1 MAKNPK
7 NEKQLVDKQIELI
20 DKQIKAVPRILT
32 NIQMQNLILEREKL
46 ILSKEDTQ
54 QHKENTQQHKE
65 NTQQYREESSG
76 VTPTMGLKAMG
87 AAAAFGGD
95 KEMVAAAGLLA
106 VGVGKKIFGGLFKKK
121 EDKDVDTQKDVGSP
135 EKKESENK
143 NYTDN
148 SVIISILNKI
158 LNAFE
163 NDNERMRRSIRDEAE
178 KKLESDPTPDTPGAP
193 VREGDD
199 DKKSGMNKL
208 LMFGAIAG
216 LLIAAYK
223 FKDEIAEILKPITN
237 TLGIPNPLKGSD
249 EEDYKFDIMD
259 ALGVTALLRMLGIG
273 GAAARSGAGAAA
285 GAAAGAGAAARA
297 GAQGDA
303 EKTNAKARHSKRHP
317 KGTVINGK
325 NVGGAYAKVEK
336 ATITR
341 IIKAHVGGVAGRI
354 LPGVGLALGLW
365 DGFDRIS
372 KGDFKG
378 AVISLGGGVAGVF
391 PGVGTAVAIAAAATN
406 IARDVYNEAYG
417 VFPEDDESG
426 EKRKRAKEILE
437 EIVQTMTGNKHI
449 PMAAEQKDMVHRE
462 LEAYAAVADNP
473 NLTLRKG
480 RAAALMTAG
489 LKAGISKDAINT
501 ELAIIRDEVTNKM
514 KGGPD
519 KNAKDLLDLKES
531 MEIQRQI
538 RAAASASEAAAIL
551 SSTDTAPS
559 AAATGAPVA
568 AKDAPAAA
576 KDAPVAAKDAPA
588 GTGKVEEGMK
598 LGSPAVS
605 PAPAEAKATSGSAL
619 TAATMDASEA
629 QNSVTVLPPMISN
642 ESNTMKSGNEDASK
656 AQKMT
661 MQVRLNDDV
670 FRKAVDSTAAVLK
683 MMKAA

>member
-7 NEKQLVDKQIELI
+7 NEKQLVNKQIELI

-46 ILSKEDTQ
+46 ILSKED
-54 QHKENTQQHKE
+54 TQQHKE

-199 DKKSGMNKL
+199 KKSGMNKL

-223 FKDEIAEILKPITN
+223 FKDEIAEILKHITS

-259 ALGVTALLRMLGIG
+259 ALGVTALLRMLGIAGVG
-273 GAAARSGAGAAA
+273 GKPGEPGAKPGAKPGEPAKAGAPEKA
-285 GAAAGAGAAARA
+285 GPGNARP
-297 GAQGDA
+297 
-303 EKTNAKARHSKRHP
+303 RHP
-317 KGTVINGK
+317 AGTVIDGK
-325 NVGGAYAKVEK
+325 KVGGQFMKVEK

-341 IIKAHVGGVAGRI
+341 IIKAHVGKVAGKI

-372 KGDFKG
+372 KGDFTG

-426 EKRKRAKEILE
+426 DKRKRAKEILE

-462 LEAYAAVADNP
+462 LKAYAAVADNP

-538 RAAASASEAAAIL
+538 RAAASAS
-551 SSTDTAPS
+551 
-559 AAATGAPVA
+559 
-568 AKDAPAAA
+568 
-576 KDAPVAAKDAPA
+576 
-588 GTGKVEEGMK
+588 
-598 LGSPAVS
+598 
-605 PAPAEAKATSGSAL
+605 
-619 TAATMDASEA
+619 
-629 QNSVTVLPPMISN
+629 
-642 ESNTMKSGNEDASK
+642 
-656 AQKMT
+656 
-661 MQVRLNDDV
+661 
-670 FRKAVDSTAAVLK
+670 
-683 MMKAA
+683 